1 MTVRSTITVSLTPE
15 LKAFIADR
23 LGSGR
28 YANASEVVRAA
39 LRLMERHE
47 PDLKAARRRPVGSVS
62 ASR

>member
-1 MTVRSTITVSLTPE
+1 MAERNTITVSLTPE
-15 LKAFIADR
+15 LKAFIAGC

-47 PDLKAARRRPVGSVS
+47 PDLRAERRRPAEGGAAV
-62 ASR
+62 R